1 MTGLEFRPARRRA
14 AVTLNLT
21 PLIDVLFLFIIFFTL
36 TSTFKRV
43 GELELRLP
51 DSSTAQPAPAGSEAR
66 DLELVATEDGRLLLD
81 GAPLALPALKAALA
95 DAHAASPERRV
106 LIKAE
111 AGVTHGEVVR
121 LLDIVRE
128 AGFPGVGI
136 GTERKGPGVET
147 EDAGG
152 RRRPAD

>member
-1 MTGLEFRPARRRA
+1 MSGMEFRPARKRT

-51 DSSTAQPAPAGSEAR
+51 DSSTAQPAPAGAEALE
-66 DLELVATEDGRLLLD
+66 LELVATEDGRLLLD
-81 GAPLALPALKAALA
+81 GRPLALAELKGALTGL
-95 DAHAASPERRV
+95 HAASPERRV

-136 GTERKGPGVET
+136 GTERRGPPIEEGP
-147 EDAGG
+147 AQG
-152 RRRPAD
+152 R

>member
-1 MTGLEFRPARRRA
+1 MSGMEFRPARKRT

-51 DSSTAQPAPAGSEAR
+51 DSSTAQPAPAGAEALE
-66 DLELVATEDGRLLLD
+66 LELVATEDGRLLLE
-81 GAPLALPALKAALA
+81 GAPLALPELKSALTRL
-95 DAHAASPERRV
+95 HAASPERRV

-136 GTERKGPGVET
+136 GTERKGPLT
-147 EDAGG
+147 EP
-152 RRRPAD
+152 PAQP

>member
-1 MTGLEFRPARRRA
+1 MSGMEFRPARKRT

-51 DSSTAQPAPAGSEAR
+51 DSSTAQPAPAGAEALE
-66 DLELVATEDGRLLLD
+66 LELVATEDGRLLLD
-81 GAPLALPALKAALA
+81 GAPLALAELKGALTDL
-95 DAHAASPERRV
+95 HAASPERRV

-136 GTERKGPGVET
+136 GTERTGPLSEQPS
-147 EDAGG
+147 AGP
-152 RRRPAD
+152 R